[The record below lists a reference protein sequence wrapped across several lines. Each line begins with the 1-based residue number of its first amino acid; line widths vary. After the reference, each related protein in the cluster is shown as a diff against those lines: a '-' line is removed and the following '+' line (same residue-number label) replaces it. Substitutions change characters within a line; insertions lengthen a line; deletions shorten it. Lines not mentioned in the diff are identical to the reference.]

1 MPREIANNTMP
12 ETKRQQSII
21 DKYKNMNT
29 SDTIAFYQLVASI
42 VGGAIGI
49 GLFAFT
55 IFTFLETLKANA
67 ISQKNYELAKE
78 SYDSSSKQNAE
89 ILALEKANAKS
100 QIDAMKEQVG
110 AMKAEVQTMREQF
123 ILENTAYLDIVP
135 MQFININDLRI
146 LYKIINLG
154 KYPIKV
160 IEVKQTVTV
169 AKNIPDKRTYI
180 LQTEQANFYLSTSK
194 DIECAPRLRIKEVD
208 GGNVFL
214 IVEIMYYNPL
224 IKLKLLKNPS
234 L

>member
-1 MPREIANNTMP
+1 
-12 ETKRQQSII
+12 
-21 DKYKNMNT
+21 MNT

>member
-224 IKLKLLKNPS
+224 IKLK
-234 L
+234 